1 MHKLIKITRKWGN
14 LKTLD
19 EGPEEN
25 PDGVA
30 LPQQLDQTR
39 CSEEPKKA
47 NIEEVFLKFKI
58 LKYPLVPIL
67 YSEVRFVKGDTISK
81 KRQKALNY

>member
-1 MHKLIKITRKWGN
+1 MRKWRGN

-30 LPQQLDQTR
+30 LPQQLNQSR
-39 CSEEPKKA
+39 GSEQPEEA
-47 NIEEVFLKFKI
+47 NIEEVFLKLKI
-58 LKYPLVPIL
+58 LKYLFLPML
-67 YSEVRFVKGDTISK
+67 YIFSLR
-81 KRQKALNY
+81 

>member
-1 MHKLIKITRKWGN
+1 MCLIKNNYKVWGEN

-30 LPQQLDQTR
+30 LPQQLDQSR
-39 CSEEPKKA
+39 GSEQPEEA
-47 NIEEVFLKFKI
+47 NIEEVFLKLKI
-58 LKYPLVPIL
+58 LKYPLLP
-67 YSEVRFVKGDTISK
+67 RF
-81 KRQKALNY
+81 